1 MKRKE
6 TVKSRLEEVTLARID
21 DLEYANR
28 EDSEILIDEVKVLT
42 DSLNEIE
49 KTKNGKKERR
59 LKFAGEILAALI
71 GVGGYIGLHAI
82 AMKYE
87 DEGHAFS
94 LSSTKT
100 NLNKANFK
108 K

>member
-6 TVKSRLEEVTLARID
+6 TVKSRLEEVTLACVD
-21 DLEYANR
+21 DLEYANCDTKR
-28 EDSEILIDEVKVLT
+28 ILIDEVKVLT
-42 DSLNEIE
+42 ASLNEIE